1 MKILYTAQAIESL
14 NEALDFIAPKISR
27 KKLSEIR
34 CRILDKADTLVGQ
47 PFKGQ
52 IEPHLEHLNLDHR
65 RIIEGNYKI
74 IYRIEGS
81 FIYVTDIFDSRQD
94 PSNTKVNL

>member
-1 MKILYTAQAIESL
+1 MKILYTAHAIESL
-14 NEALDFIAPKISR
+14 HEALDFIAPEVSH

-34 CRILDKADTLVGQ
+34 CRILDKADTLVAQ
-47 PFKGQ
+47 PLKGQ
-52 IEPHLEHLNLDHR
+52 IEPHLEHLNLEHR
-65 RIIEGNYKI
+65 RLIEGNYKI

-94 PSNTKVNL
+94 PSKMKG